1 MDRCKNV
8 FVYKHDYP
16 PLQGPVEGAGQ
27 AGRGIEEQVSSA
39 AQRTGETLQ
48 SNDREG
54 C

>member
-1 MDRCKNV
+1 MDRVKNV

-39 AQRTGETLQ
+39 AQRTETLQ
-48 SNDREG
+48 SNDRGG